1 MKDVLPTE
9 YWPSRR
15 TKGLAWQ
22 RVCERVRACGAW
34 VSSDTC
40 ARGPTCSHFATAPLR
55 NIPQQSPALMQAC
68 AAAAQYLDVRVRE
81 GGGKE
86 VVERVVFLER
96 KDRAPVQRL
105 QRCVH
110 VFHPVLS
117 VRLAHTRLTVLRIH
131 FKWCGSS
138 ARNLLIPAISHALSW
153 SEEGRSPPI
162 GKRCKWCWCCPTT
175 SAPSC
180 GPDSVRVS
188 MPVAARGL
196 ARSRNYDGMRRGRA
210 TNGIF
215 SNVPQ
220 ILESGG
226 YWKTPSSY

>member
-22 RVCERVRACGAW
+22 RVRECVRACGAW

-55 NIPQQSPALMQAC
+55 NVPQLSPALMQAC

-131 FKWCGSS
+131 FKWCGFS
-138 ARNLLIPAISHALSW
+138 LILVPAISGKERRKGAAGRCNVLSV
-153 SEEGRSPPI
+153 
-162 GKRCKWCWCCPTT
+162 GK
-175 SAPSC
+175 
-180 GPDSVRVS
+180 
-188 MPVAARGL
+188 
-196 ARSRNYDGMRRGRA
+196 GRA
-210 TNGIF
+210 T
-215 SNVPQ
+215 
-220 ILESGG
+220 
-226 YWKTPSSY
+226 